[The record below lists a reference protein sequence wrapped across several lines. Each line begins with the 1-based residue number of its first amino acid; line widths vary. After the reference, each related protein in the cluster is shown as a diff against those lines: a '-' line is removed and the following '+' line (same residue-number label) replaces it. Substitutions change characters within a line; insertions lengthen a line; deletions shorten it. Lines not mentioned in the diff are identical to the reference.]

1 MASRPGLR
9 MEYSGLRCVAKGNY
23 WFSIKYSH
31 FWFAI
36 EARQFRS
43 YYEKNYP
50 CHFCALRSRVSF
62 QMHPSAGRPRRRT
75 RRWSWRWTLSWARPP
90 LRCLLQ
96 RLKKPPEGG
105 LFNRNKGYQLN
116 VKTGDIKSDFS
127 REWGAKSVRRP
138 MGLSGKLPRAVSII
152 SSTEYSRLSLST
164 DKKRHADIMFF
175 YKKVSV
181 MRSLTI
187 KIPLTRRRVAS

>member
-1 MASRPGLR
+1 PGMGR
-9 MEYSGLRCVAKGNY
+9 ITCR
-23 WFSIKYSH
+23 
-31 FWFAI
+31 
-36 EARQFRS
+36 RS
-43 YYEKNYP
+43 
-50 CHFCALRSRVSF
+50 
-62 QMHPSAGRPRRRT
+62 
-75 RRWSWRWTLSWARPP
+75 
-90 LRCLLQ
+90 
-96 RLKKPPEGG
+96 
-105 LFNRNKGYQLN
+105 
-116 VKTGDIKSDFS
+116 
-127 REWGAKSVRRP
+127 